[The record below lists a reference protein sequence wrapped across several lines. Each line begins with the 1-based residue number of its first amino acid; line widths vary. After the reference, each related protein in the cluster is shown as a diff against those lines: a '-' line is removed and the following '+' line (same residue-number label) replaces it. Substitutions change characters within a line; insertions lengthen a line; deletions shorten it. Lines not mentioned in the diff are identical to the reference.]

1 MMYGHQPIKQAD
13 ACNNNLDDGI
23 SRLVRNGNF
32 AKIIVVK
39 KIFLSSWF
47 FSTIHL
53 YPHRNSTVDSTATV
67 VAVAEEEVQF
77 IITQEKYNTIIKL
90 FIKYFTHD

>member
-1 MMYGHQPIKQAD
+1 VD
-13 ACNNNLDDGI
+13 AFITNLDDGI

-67 VAVAEEEVQF
+67 VALAMEEEEGAFMVDCCLIF
-77 IITQEKYNTIIKL
+77 S
-90 FIKYFTHD
+90 